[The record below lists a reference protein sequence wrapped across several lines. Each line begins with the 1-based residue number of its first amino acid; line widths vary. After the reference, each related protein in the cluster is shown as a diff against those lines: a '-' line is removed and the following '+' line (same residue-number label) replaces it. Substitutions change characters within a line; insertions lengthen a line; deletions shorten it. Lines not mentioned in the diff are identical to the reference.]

1 MQHQKFAGKK
11 IKCLRLYSKFVGPP
25 FLAAEKLFLLGKHD
39 FKLMINLSIPVM
51 KNKMILKFTYF
62 KPTKIYVFGKLI
74 KFCT

>member
-1 MQHQKFAGKK
+1 MFAALFKV
-11 IKCLRLYSKFVGPP
+11 CMAFFSCCWRLQ
-25 FLAAEKLFLLGKHD
+25 ELFLLGKHD